1 MNQSLCL
8 KGVPQYAYSCRKHQT
23 RAVRNQS
30 RVAGT
35 VSALAAWQ
43 RPEGTTW
50 SPSAQVVCWPA
61 APHVH
66 SDFLRKL
73 GVLVFPWELVS
84 TPWEG
89 VLAWKLEGR
98 IFLNLSSECPHILH
112 RGVLWAAASSLLGSC
127 QRPSFPGRLRA
138 PSPHQTRQ
146 AQAKENLEVHRL
158 VSCTGGPAGATP
170 AGLRGG
176 CRSSRCSWR
185 SCSAGWTLRWTLR
198 ENQART
204 ASALYLHT

>member
-1 MNQSLCL
+1 MHIPAES
-8 KGVPQYAYSCRKHQT
+8 T
-23 RAVRNQS
+23 
-30 RVAGT
+30 
-35 VSALAAWQ
+35 
-43 RPEGTTW
+43 RPELSETKAEWLGLAPPW
-50 SPSAQVVCWPA
+50 LPGRGQKGPPRSPSAQVVCWPA

-84 TPWEG
+84 APWEG
-89 VLAWKLEGR
+89 VLAWMLKGR
-98 IFLNLSSECPHILH
+98 IFLNLFSECPHILH
-112 RGVLWAAASSLLGSC
+112 RGVLWAAGSSLLGSC
-127 QRPSFPGRLRA
+127 QRPPFPGRLRA

-146 AQAKENLEVHRL
+146 AQAKENLEVRRL